1 MKKLKKYLVSY
12 CIEFPS
18 GTSFYNAIVECDGN
32 PSSILECVRA
42 SESGMPYR
50 VNLINFW
57 KLQKQIMLPKYVGI
71 KT

>member
-1 MKKLKKYLVSY
+1 MKELKKKYLVSY

-32 PSSILECVRA
+32 PVSILECVRA
-42 SESGMPYR
+42 SEGGMSYR

-57 KLQKQIMLPKYVGI
+57 EI
-71 KT
+71 

>member
-18 GTSFYNAIVECDGN
+18 DTSFYNAIVECDGN
-32 PSSILECVRA
+32 PVSILECVRT

-50 VNLINFW
+50 VTLINFW
-57 KLQKQIMLPKYVGI
+57 EILDNSKEYIL
-71 KT
+71 

>member
-12 CIEFPS
+12 CIEFSS
-18 GTSFYNAIVECDGN
+18 GTSFYNATVECDGN
-32 PSSILECVRA
+32 PFSILECVRV

-57 KLQKQIMLPKYVGI
+57 EI
-71 KT
+71 

>member
-1 MKKLKKYLVSY
+1 MKELKKYLVSY

-32 PSSILECVRA
+32 PVSILECVRA
-42 SESGMPYR
+42 SESGIPYR

-57 KLQKQIMLPKYVGI
+57 KI
-71 KT
+71 